1 MISNEVTQLLIDR
14 LDIELRKSKNLSVKD
29 KEQYVELTIQCIIDD
44 MDRISD
50 KIIKLI
56 HAGYY

>member
-1 MISNEVTQLLIDR
+1 MIVNEVTSLLVER
-14 LDIELRKSKNLSVKD
+14 LDQELRKSKNLSKKD
-29 KEQYVELTIQCIIDD
+29 KEQYIELTIQSIIDD

-50 KIIKLI
+50 KMVKLI